1 MGHQKTFYRESDKW
15 AEFWRII
22 IELFQSRGSFQ
33 VKGTMFSKTINK
45 YGTLRGPKPGKH
57 QWKMKSPS
65 GLWEMGKDRWAG
77 AGRKALARRSG
88 GFFFFNKSVKPNVF
102 SKNHLVF
109 FLNYDSKPH
118 TWNPDLV
125 STGWGLWSQNFKQA
139 LHRILINKGPN
150 FHSILKEINPAYSL
164 EGLVLK
170 LKLKF
175 QYSGYLMQRNDSLEK
190 ILLQGRMEGKEEKGT
205 RENEMVGWH
214 HQLNGHEFAQTQGNS
229 EEQGSLGCC
238 SPWGCLELDRL
249 SDWTTVTNFK

>member
-1 MGHQKTFYRESDKW
+1 MAPWEDQNQVSTSGRWSPHQGCGRWGRTDGQGL
-15 AEFWRII
+15 AEK
-22 IELFQSRGSFQ
+22 L
-33 VKGTMFSKTINK
+33 
-45 YGTLRGPKPGKH
+45 
-57 QWKMKSPS
+57 SPDAQ
-65 GLWEMGKDRWAG
+65 EV
-77 AGRKALARRSG
+77 
-88 GFFFFNKSVKPNVF
+88 FFFFNKSVKPNVF

-190 ILLQGRMEGKEEKGT
+190 ILMQGRMEGKEETGT

-249 SDWTTVTNFK
+249 SDWTTVTNFN